1 MSPIRLNNLNKR
13 LSNSTGGTGGFI
25 GTSRTPWVTLSAP
38 LTATLGC
45 EDCGRGANTGIFKS
59 QESYCG
65 VKCCCN
71 APYCDF
77 GGRLICNAANVRW
90 IVANSSTEV
99 CRSWPLRNDAITT
112 AQQESGLT
120 GWFIPACQDLVNP
133 GYCCRSFWQYGN
145 ICYWSNCRPPANY
158 KPWSVR
164 IYSVLSVNNF
174 CYSNVCLRT
183 RAFRCVT
190 Y

>member
-25 GTSRTPWVTLSAP
+25 GTSRTPWITLSSP

-45 EDCGRGANTGIFKS
+45 EDCGRGTNTGIFKS

-65 VKCCCN
+65 IKCGCN
-71 APYCDF
+71 IPYCDF

-99 CRSWPLRNDAITT
+99 CRSWTNRNDAITT
-112 AQQESGLT
+112 AQQESGVS
-120 GWFIPACQDLVNP
+120 GWFIPSSVQLVNP
-133 GYCCRSFWQYGN
+133 CGCCRLFWQFGN
-145 ICYWSNCRPPANY
+145 NRYWSNTQQGS
-158 KPWSVR
+158 KPNAVR
-164 IYSVLSVNNF
+164 IYSAVYVSNN
-174 CYSNVCLRT
+174 CYSSWCYRV
-183 RAFRCVT
+183 RAFRCVS